1 MGKQQRF
8 EESIRMESELTD
20 GSKNF
25 NLDRL
30 PGGYKV
36 IWEVIN
42 DIDDTDIRNRRKLIS
57 YINYKFSKL
66 TDMQKQ
72 IAEYRYYYGYKLQK
86 IASLMCKD
94 VSTIHYHIDKIKNI
108 W

>member
-1 MGKQQRF
+1 LNKQQNF
-8 EESIRMESELTD
+8 EDSIKMESELTD
-20 GSKNF
+20 GDDKF

-42 DIDDTDIRNRRKLIS
+42 DIDDSDIRNRRRLIS

-66 TDMQKQ
+66 TDIQKQ
-72 IAEYRYYYGYKLQK
+72 IAEYRYYYGYKLNK
-86 IASLMCKD
+86 IAKIMCKD
-94 VSTIHYHIDKIKNI
+94 VSTIHYHIEKIRKI